1 MTANVDISKISIKR
15 YNMTR
20 LILIRHG
27 ESEANR
33 NSFFAG
39 QMDVELL
46 KKGEEQAKKTA
57 EYIMENYNV
66 KKVYASDL
74 KRAYKT
80 GEIISEALGVEIIKN
95 QSFREIYAGRW
106 QGKTF
111 DNILKKYTDD
121 YSVWLNDIGNS
132 RCTEG
137 ESVKE
142 LGERVLKALLKVAEE
157 NEDIDIVIATHA
169 TPIRVVECILSG
181 CQLSEMKNVSWVP
194 NASVTEVLYTD
205 GNLKLGN
212 VGFAEHLMDLKTE
225 FAANV

>member
-1 MTANVDISKISIKR
+1 
-15 YNMTR
+15 MTR

-46 KKGEEQAKKTA
+46 KKGEEQAKKAA
-57 EYIMENYNV
+57 EYIKGNYNV

-80 GEIISEALGVEIIKN
+80 GEIIADALGIEIIKS

-106 QGKTF
+106 QGETF
-111 DNILKKYTDD
+111 NNLLKKYTDD
-121 YSVWLNDIGNS
+121 YYVWLNDIGNS
-132 RCTEG
+132 CCTDG

-142 LGERVLKALLKVAEE
+142 LGERVLKELLKVAEE
-157 NEDIDIVIATHA
+157 NDDMDIVIATHA

-181 CQLSEMKNVSWVP
+181 RQLLEMKNVSWVP
-194 NASVTEVLYTD
+194 NASVTEVLYMD
-205 GNLKLGN
+205 GHLKLEK
-212 VGFAEHLMDLKTE
+212 VGFAEYLMDLKTE

>member
-1 MTANVDISKISIKR
+1 
-15 YNMTR
+15 MTR

-46 KKGEEQAKKTA
+46 KKGEGQAKRAA
-57 EYIMENYNV
+57 EYISENYNV

-74 KRAYKT
+74 KRAYRT
-80 GEIISEALGVEIIKN
+80 GQIIADTIGVEIIKN
-95 QSFREIYAGRW
+95 QSFREIYAGKW
-106 QGKTF
+106 QGESF
-111 DNILKKYTDD
+111 DNLVEKYADD

-132 RCTEG
+132 CCTDG

-142 LGERVLKALLKVAEE
+142 LGQRVLKALLKVAEE
-157 NEDIDIVIATHA
+157 NEGTDIVIATHA
-169 TPIRVVECILSG
+169 TPIRVTECVLSG
-181 CQLSEMKNVSWVP
+181 RQLSEMKDVPWVP
-194 NASVTEVLYTD
+194 NASITEVLYET

-212 VGFAEHLMDLKTE
+212 VGISEYLMDLKTE